1 MELTKITGKFFKLKE
16 NLNLGLTTK
25 KYDFEKNDIVKVV
38 SYQPVK
44 FDEDEEIVV
53 EIEVKDGNTYV
64 ILECELNEFFEAI

>member
-1 MELTKITGKFFKLKE
+1 MNKFITGKFFKLKE

-38 SYQPVK
+38 SYQSVE

-53 EIEVKDGNTYV
+53 KIEVKDGSAYV